1 MVEERLDEPEPLVRE
16 RLRFLGYLAE
26 IILHVIAGNCGEIPS
41 KLH

>member
-1 MVEERLDEPEPLVRE
+1 MVEEHLDEPESLGRE
-16 RLRFLGYLAE
+16 RLGFLGYFAE